1 MSKTFV
7 VNDLAELLA
16 LQRVFREAKFCIE
29 PDDVEVADSP
39 VVARMFERLIEVLV
53 ANDVERGGEDA
64 RLRWAQWLAIDESR
78 DEWAA
83 AIRRASADARWATF
97 SADERTEYVSL
108 LLSPFTLTPE
118 LINRFVSFVDQV
130 K

>member
-1 MSKTFV
+1 MV
-7 VNDLAELLA
+7 DGLAELLA

-39 VVARMFERLIEVLV
+39 VVARMFERLIDVLV

-83 AIRRASADARWATF
+83 AIRRVRADARWTTF

-118 LINRFVSFVDQV
+118 LINRFVSCVDQP
-130 K
+130 KE